1 MPHLEL
7 RMNFGPLRKRT
18 ELLHVGIDPPL
29 PAQPPVEEPG
39 PRSWL
44 LAGGLRALGLLAA
57 AGAPA

>member
-1 MPHLEL
+1 
-7 RMNFGPLRKRT
+7 MNFGPLRKRT